1 MNTRYLPIGSIVLL
15 RGGAKKLMV
24 VGYFGVNPDGEQVD
38 YMGVVYPEGYLDY
51 KEIIGFN
58 RVEVQEILFEGYKD
72 IEQNNLFVQLDAYAN
87 GRVAEQTA
95 TVPFTDKVQYNQ
107 TQTQIPNQNP
117 NMPNNN
123 INQ

>member
-24 VGYFGVNPDGEQVD
+24 VGYFGINPDGEQVD

-51 KEIIGFN
+51 KEVIGFN

-87 GRVAEQTA
+87 GNVTEQTA
-95 TVPFTDKVQYNQ
+95 TVPFTNKVQYNQ
-107 TQTQIPNQNP
+107 NPNQNP
-117 NMPNNN
+117 NIPNNN
-123 INQ
+123 SNQY